1 MVSLQTRALQEHS
14 NTITVLFVDVATGKK
29 LTFEQI
35 RASGEKFGK
44 GLQEQWDWRKGDV
57 LATVSPNNIELV
69 PATFGALHV
78 GGVIC
83 PLNFMYTVDEL
94 VSQLKS
100 SKTKGLITNLAC
112 LKVVRE
118 AASKVGLPLNRI
130 LLVGDADPRNTVSHF
145 SSLRSTSGRTARI
158 KINPKKDLAYLV
170 YSSGTTGLPKGVM
183 LTHANI
189 VANTI
194 QMVAAEGPDITHW
207 KGDRSLGFLP
217 MYHIYGMNIRHHRV
231 SKFITNSTRRRGP
244 HAFATQP
251 RHHHVH
257 HARLQPSGLLQD
269 CRARED
275 HSRLHRTTRRSRPG

>member
-1 MVSLQTRALQEHS
+1 
-14 NTITVLFVDVATGKK
+14 VLFVDVATGKR
-29 LTFEQI
+29 LTFNQI
-35 RASGEKFGK
+35 RASGEQFGK

-69 PATFGALHV
+69 SATFGALRV

-100 SKTKGLITNLAC
+100 SKAKGLITNLAC
-112 LKVVRE
+112 LEVVRE
-118 AASKVGLPLNRI
+118 AASKVGLPLGRI
-130 LLVGDADPRNTVSHF
+130 LLVGDTDPKNTVLHF
-145 SSLRSTSGRTARI
+145 SSLRSISGRTARI
-158 KINPKKDLAYLV
+158 TIDPKEDLAYLV

-207 KGDRSLGFLP
+207 KKDRSLGFLP
-217 MYHIYGMNIRHHRV
+217 MYHIYGMHNHQQHV
-231 SKFITNSTRRRGP
+231 FTFIANPTRRRCP
-244 HAFATQP
+244 HALATQP
-251 RHHHVH
+251 RHHDVH
-257 HARLQPSGLLQD
+257 YARLQPPGILQNR
-269 CRARED
+269 RA
-275 HSRLHRTTRRSRPG
+275 